1 MAYAQSG
8 AAVRALIEQA
18 GAPAMVAFLQDIG
31 RGDPFDAAFE
41 RRMLT
46 TYDSFAASLD
56 PSR

>member
-8 AAVRALIEQA
+8 GAVRVLIEQA
-18 GAPAMVAFLQDIG
+18 GAPAMMALLQDLG

-41 RRMLT
+41 RRMST
-46 TYDSFAASLD
+46 TFASFAASLD